1 MDLYSI
7 KVHNQNYSTSIILK
21 RNFHLL
27 YIPILIFHH
36 YYQYHYQKIFLFI
49 FASKPINTKLKMASQ
64 NIIPILLFSLSIFA
78 MILNLIAD
86 FSNGKFITWKTFNA
100 TALTTLLA
108 IVSCIFI
115 WIVSSR
121 AEMFSSIQFTSNTL
135 INFSLMIFASM
146 YMTYQEFLL
155 FKNVMRWISSRTSP
169 FDLRYSL
176 YAILIPLIVMIV
188 KMPFTNTLDSFP
200 KDFWGALTYDYG
212 FWHFITAISIVYA
225 VVMVIIQ
232 LIQFVVLLRNHIS
245 YLILVFFIYPLVMSS
260 IFFLSMYAVVGIVL
274 LFVIYFVLKIISS
287 PNKRSE
293 DDE

>member
-1 MDLYSI
+1 
-7 KVHNQNYSTSIILK
+7 
-21 RNFHLL
+21 
-27 YIPILIFHH
+27 
-36 YYQYHYQKIFLFI
+36 
-49 FASKPINTKLKMASQ
+49 
-64 NIIPILLFSLSIFA
+64 
-78 MILNLIAD
+78 
-86 FSNGKFITWKTFNA
+86 
-100 TALTTLLA
+100 
-108 IVSCIFI
+108 
-115 WIVSSR
+115 
-121 AEMFSSIQFTSNTL
+121 
-135 INFSLMIFASM
+135 MIFASM

-260 IFFLSMYAVVGIVL
+260 IFFLSMYAVVG
-274 LFVIYFVLKIISS
+274 LFYFLSFILY
-287 PNKRSE
+287 
-293 DDE
+293 